1 MELQMKNLFPIPML
15 WEKTNLDI
23 PLIKKEII
31 EHRATKPDD
40 KKHYTSYYDDRV
52 LPLDCNNEVEDTIMY
67 YGNKYVSSIFG
78 PKDDLSIEGDHLNIW
93 YNVYQEGVQHDWHD
107 HGRAFISG
115 TIFIEMNETSAPF
128 KIKSPLHALIKSWA
142 GNGYELQ
149 DRFEQE
155 LKFRPEAGTIL
166 MWPGWVEHTVP
177 KQKETDEP
185 RITIS
190 FNVDIKR

>member
-1 MELQMKNLFPIPML
+1 MKNLFPIPML
-15 WEKTNLDI
+15 WEKTRLDI
-23 PLIKKEII
+23 PSIKKEIL
-31 EHRATKPDD
+31 EHRAAKPND
-40 KKHYTSYYDDRV
+40 KKHYTSYYDDRL
-52 LPLDCNNEVEDTIMY
+52 LPLNCNNEIMDTITY
-67 YGNKYVSSIFG
+67 FGSKYIASIFG
-78 PKDDLSIEGDHLNIW
+78 PKSEIILNDDHLNIW
-93 YNVYQEGVQHDWHD
+93 YNVYQPGVQHDWHD

-115 TIFIEMNETSAPF
+115 TIFIEMNDTSSPF

-155 LKFRPEAGTIL
+155 LKFNPESGTIL

-177 KQKETDEP
+177 EQRETDEP

-190 FNVDIKR
+190 FNVDVKR